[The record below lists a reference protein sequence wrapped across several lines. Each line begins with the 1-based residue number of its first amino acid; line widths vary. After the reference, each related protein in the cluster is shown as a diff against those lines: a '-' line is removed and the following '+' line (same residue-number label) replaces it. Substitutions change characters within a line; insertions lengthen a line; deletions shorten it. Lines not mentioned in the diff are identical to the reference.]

1 MKSARCC
8 AVAVLLLCLTA
19 PLLAAPAAIQTPP
32 QFLGFEV
39 GADRKLADYH
49 QIVSYFKMLAA
60 NSHRI
65 EIENLGATT
74 LGNEFILAAISS
86 EENLKNK
93 KHYQEIARTLADPRG
108 LTPQELDALVKQGK
122 AIVLVTCNIH
132 STEIGSS
139 QMAMEWAHALVTA
152 DDPET
157 RHRLDNVILLLVPSL
172 NPDGQIM
179 EVEWYRKN
187 LGTPYE
193 GSRMPWLY
201 HPYVGHDNNRDWYM
215 LTQKETQ
222 AMTRA
227 VYHQWFPQVW
237 LDEHQMGSS
246 GPRLFVPPYTDPIAA
261 SIDPL
266 MWRGINVIGT
276 TMAWRLEQQHKS
288 GVVYGYAFDQYW
300 PGATEGTPEFKNIFG
315 LLTEAASARLA
326 TPIELPNT
334 ELSAGGKGLTDYRV
348 TANFPN
354 PWPGGTWRLRDIM
367 DYERLA
373 SDALLETAA
382 YHKEDFMRGTAEMAM
397 AQVRSGKPDQYWRIP
412 RRQAD
417 SVTAARLAFLLRDQ
431 GVQVLVGADGSNFL
445 VPTAQ
450 PYGRYASELL
460 GTQRYPQVRV
470 APGQQI
476 LSPYDITAWSLP
488 LLMDVAADKVV
499 LPAGE
504 AEGARPITDADW
516 PEGGLTGSGPV
527 YALSHRSNNAIRLVN
542 AVLKNKGP
550 VEVARERFDA
560 GNVNYPAGTFLVG
573 NSDGLAALAQKFHL
587 RLEALPQRPKVAGSV
602 LREVRVGLYKP
613 WLASID
619 EGWTRWVLEQYGFN
633 LKNLDNKAVKA
644 GNLSAAFDAIILPD
658 VKKDIILEGKPK
670 MEDRPVKYWEELPPE
685 YAGGIGKEGV
695 KALKEFVE
703 KGGTLI
709 TLESS
714 GDLVADEFNLPVG
727 NALAKVKRDDFFAPG
742 SLLRIQLDPNNP
754 ISYGMPEQAVAFVAG
769 NIAYQTT
776 LPGPA
781 LSRSIVASYPA
792 DSEDILLSGYLKGA
806 DMLARRAAA
815 VRFTMGKGK
824 LVMFGFG
831 VQHRGQTEG
840 TFKLLFNAIYLAGMT
855 DGAQPTAAGGH

>member
-1 MKSARCC
+1 MKYARAC
-8 AVAVLLLCLTA
+8 AVAVLLLGLSV
-19 PLLAAPAAIQTPP
+19 PLLAAPAGIKTPS

-49 QIVSYFKMLAA
+49 QIVSYFRMLAA
-60 NSHRI
+60 SSHRI
-65 EIENLGATT
+65 EIENMGATT

-93 KHYQEIARTLADPRG
+93 KRYQEIARKLADPRG
-108 LTPQELDALVKQGK
+108 LTPQQIDALVKEGK
-122 AIVLVTCNIH
+122 VIVLVTCNIH

-139 QMAMEWAHALVTA
+139 QMAMEWAHALVSA

-157 RHRLDNVILLLVPSL
+157 RRRLDNVILLLVPSL

-179 EVEWYRKN
+179 EVDWYRKN

-222 AMTRA
+222 AMTRV
-227 VYHQWFPQVW
+227 VYHEWFPQVW

-315 LLTEAASARLA
+315 LLTEAASVRLA
-326 TPIELPNT
+326 TPIEVPNT

-367 DYERLA
+367 DYERIA
-373 SDALLETAA
+373 SDALLETAD
-382 YHKEDFMRGTAEMAM
+382 YHKEDFMRGTADMAM
-397 AQVRSGKPDQYWRIP
+397 DQVRAGKPDEYWRIP
-412 RRQAD
+412 RQQAD
-417 SVTAARLAFLLRDQ
+417 SVTAAKLAFLLRDQ
-431 GVQVLVGADGSNFL
+431 GIEVLVCADGKNFL
-445 VPTAQ
+445 IPTAQ
-450 PYGRYASELL
+450 PYGRYVSELL
-460 GTQRYPQVRV
+460 GTQRYPKVRV

-488 LLMDVAADKVV
+488 LLMGVAAEKVL
-499 LPAGE
+499 LPPGE
-504 AEGARPITDADW
+504 ASGARPITDADW
-516 PEGGLTGSGPV
+516 PDGGLVGSGPV

-542 AVLKNKGP
+542 AVLKNKGS
-550 VEVARERFDA
+550 VEIARERFGA
-560 GNVNYPAGTFLVG
+560 GHGNYPAGTFLVG
-573 NSDGLAALAQKFHL
+573 NSEGLAALARKFHL
-587 RLEALPQRPKVAGSV
+587 KLEALPQRPKVAASV
-602 LREVRVGLYKP
+602 LHEVRVGLYKP
-613 WLASID
+613 WLASMD
-619 EGWTRWVLEQYGFN
+619 EGWTRWVLEQYDFN
-633 LKNLDNKAVKA
+633 LKNLDNKAIKA
-644 GNLSAAFDAIILPD
+644 GNLNAAFDAIILPD
-658 VKKDIILEGKPK
+658 VKKDIIVDGKPK

-685 YAGGIGKEGV
+685 YAGGIGKEGT

-714 GDLVADEFNLPVG
+714 GELVVDEFNVPVG
-727 NALAKVKRDDFFAPG
+727 NALAKVRPDEFSVPG
-742 SLLRIQLDPNNP
+742 SLLRIQLDPSNP
-754 ISYGMPEQAVAFVAG
+754 ISYGMAQEAAAFVG
-769 NIAYQTT
+769 DNIAYQTT
-776 LPGPA
+776 LPGAA
-781 LSRSIVASYPA
+781 LSRSIVAFYPT

-806 DMLARRAAA
+806 DLLARRAAA
-815 VRFTMGKGK
+815 VSFTLGKGN

-831 VQHRGQTEG
+831 VQYRAQTES
-840 TFKLLFNAIYLAGMT
+840 TFKMLFNAIYLAGMS
-855 DGAQPTAAGGH
+855 DAALAVSGQ